1 MNVTNCMQRGT
12 FWDAFVIVIKPLNVI
27 IEQQKK
33 KLEDTLCICLQQKL
47 NWVGYGAV
55 AVAYIEQL
63 ILIRLFLLI
72 HYMNFSMSIFHNFYI
87 QLEEIIFKNL
97 VKDPTV
103 L

>member
-1 MNVTNCMQRGT
+1 MNVANCMQRGT
-12 FWDAFVIVIKPLNVI
+12 FSG
-27 IEQQKK
+27 
-33 KLEDTLCICLQQKL
+33 CICYCYKAPECNNRTAKEKTRRYIMYLFARKL

-72 HYMNFSMSIFHNFYI
+72 QYMNFSMSIFHNFYI
-87 QLEEIIFKNL
+87 QLKEIIFKNL